1 LLNWYPKDTVFL
13 FPIEITFVKKGK
25 HTPLSYVTIILRLW
39 EVTKKNISQTQNVQQ
54 DWRGQIQNVR
64 TGQIINFQGLDRLSN
79 LLNGQLTENKPEHP
93 LPGKKI
99 GLR

>member
-1 LLNWYPKDTVFL
+1 VET
-13 FPIEITFVKKGK
+13 TFVKKGK
-25 HTPLSYVTIILRLW
+25 HTPPSYVIIILRLW
-39 EVTKKNISQTQNVQQ
+39 EVTKKNISQTQNTQQ

-64 TGQIINFQGLDRLSN
+64 TGQIINFQGLDTLSN
-79 LLNGQLTENKPEHP
+79 LLNDQLSENKPEHT